1 MAVSDKVM
9 ESAEPKKLAIL
20 RILQVLKNYSDI
32 DHPLKQDDIVSY
44 LSKDYGLQIE
54 RKAVGRNIA
63 LLKEAGYD
71 IQSRGSGCW
80 LSERDFEDS
89 ELKMLIDGVLS
100 SKYISE
106 SHSKELIEKLCKQS
120 NIYFRSHVKN
130 IYSVGDW
137 SKTDNCAIFY
147 NIEIIDEAIESG
159 KQIKF
164 DYNKYAT
171 DKQFHKSS
179 GQTVSPYQLLVNN
192 QRYYLM
198 CFNEYW
204 HEMGYYRI
212 DRITNIEIIDEKAT
226 SLRSLEGYENGIN
239 YREISSSLPYMFS
252 DKTDSVAFI
261 ADDKIVDQIIDW
273 FGYDILIEQLEN
285 KKIKVT
291 VNVSQNAMEYW
302 AMQYLNYVEIIYPES
317 LRNKI
322 KDNLDKAVEK
332 YKNVGKK

>member
-1 MAVSDKVM
+1 MAELDKVM
-9 ESAEPKKLAIL
+9 ESAEPKKLALL
-20 RILQVLKNYSDI
+20 RILQVLKNYSDV
-32 DHPLKQDDIVSY
+32 DHPLKQEDIVSY

-71 IQSRGSGCW
+71 IQSSGNGCW

-106 SHSKELIEKLCKQS
+106 THSKELIEKLCKQS

-137 SKTDNCAIFY
+137 SKTVNCAVFY

-159 KQIKF
+159 KQIKLI
-164 DYNKYAT
+164 YNKFFSN
-171 DKQFHKSS
+171 KEFHKSS
-179 GQTVSPYQLLVNN
+179 RQTVSPYQLIVNN

-204 HEMGYYRI
+204 HKMSFYRI
-212 DRITNIEIIDEKAT
+212 DRITDIEIVDKDAT
-226 SLRSLEGYENGIN
+226 PLCSIEGYENGIN

-252 DKTDSVAFI
+252 DKTDSVSFI
-261 ADDKIVDQIIDW
+261 ADEKIVDQIIDW

-302 AMQYLNYVEIIYPES
+302 AMQYLNYVEILHPES
-317 LRNKI
+317 LRSKI
-322 KDNLDKAVEK
+322 KQNLNKAIEK
-332 YKNVGKK
+332 YQ

>member
-1 MAVSDKVM
+1 MTEAGKVM
-9 ESAEPKKLAIL
+9 ESAEPKKLALL

-32 DHPLKQDDIVSY
+32 DHPLKQEDIVSY

-54 RKAVGRNIA
+54 RKAVGRNIT

-71 IQSRGSGCW
+71 IQSSGSGCW

-137 SKTDNCAIFY
+137 SKTDNCAVFY

-159 KQIKF
+159 KQIKLI
-164 DYNKYAT
+164 YNKFFSN
-171 DKQFHKSS
+171 KEFHKSS
-179 GQTVSPYQLLVNN
+179 RQTVSPYQLIVNN

-204 HEMGYYRI
+204 HKMSFYRI
-212 DRITNIEIIDEKAT
+212 DRITDIEIIDKDAT
-226 SLRSLEGYENGIN
+226 PLRSLEGYENGIN

-252 DKTDSVAFI
+252 DKKDSVAFI
-261 ADDKIVDQIIDW
+261 ADEKIVDQIIDW

-332 YKNVGKK
+332 YNKR

>member
-1 MAVSDKVM
+1 MTESGKVM
-9 ESAEPKKLAIL
+9 ESAEPKKLALL

-32 DHPLKQDDIVSY
+32 DHPLKQEDIVSY

-54 RKAVGRNIA
+54 RKAVGRNIT

-71 IQSRGSGCW
+71 IQSSGSGCW

-137 SKTDNCAIFY
+137 SKTDNCAVFY

-159 KQIKF
+159 KQIKLI
-164 DYNKYAT
+164 YNKFFSN
-171 DKQFHKSS
+171 KEFHKSS
-179 GQTVSPYQLLVNN
+179 RQTVSPYQLIVNN

-204 HEMGYYRI
+204 HKMSFYRI
-212 DRITNIEIIDEKAT
+212 DRITDIEIIDKDAT
-226 SLRSLEGYENGIN
+226 PLRSLEGYENGIN

-252 DKTDSVAFI
+252 DKKDSVAFI
-261 ADDKIVDQIIDW
+261 ADEKIVDQI
-273 FGYDILIEQLEN
+273 
-285 KKIKVT
+285 
-291 VNVSQNAMEYW
+291 
-302 AMQYLNYVEIIYPES
+302 
-317 LRNKI
+317 
-322 KDNLDKAVEK
+322 
-332 YKNVGKK
+332 